1 MDIVLIIALLALFLL
16 PSFFMMRKQRKQQE
30 ELRSFQQALNPGDRV
45 ITAGGIHLVLTDIG
59 ETTVTGEIAAGVEVT
74 MEKIAI
80 LRPADQVSPAQN
92 APIHPEHAHDDAA
105 ESTGSDQNQ
114 DDAADAQGGGG
125 FPQHPENDDRNN

>member
-30 ELRSFQQALNPGDRV
+30 ELRSFQQALSPGDRV

-92 APIHPEHAHDDAA
+92 APIHPEQAHDDAA
-105 ESTGSDQNQ
+105 KSPSGGQDL
-114 DDAADAQGGGG
+114 DDAADARGGGG

>member
-80 LRPADQVSPAQN
+80 LRPADQVSPSQN
-92 APIHPEHAHDDAA
+92 AAIHPEHAHDDAA

-125 FPQHPENDDRNN
+125 LPQHPENDDRNN